1 MAKKKVKNKVVKKKV
16 VSKKPA
22 VKKLVAK
29 KPEVKKPLLKK
40 AIKRKPKVTK
50 VIEKPFAKKIEKPF
64 IRYSIEIT
72 KFIANKN
79 NILLEVFFDYKGTL
93 VIPKSLK
100 KDIKPGNYIV
110 SGSFI
115 IPKDVE
121 DPILLKDYNQLT
133 KSEVIAFL
141 KKNIREGYLK
151 HLSQMIEDELFP
163 DVKII
168 EDLPWK

>member
-1 MAKKKVKNKVVKKKV
+1 MAKKKVKKKVVKVKK
-16 VSKKPA
+16 VSKKPTDKKPI
-22 VKKLVAK
+22 VKKSTIKKATIK
-29 KPEVKKPLLKK
+29 KP
-40 AIKRKPKVTK
+40 IKRKPVVKK
-50 VIEKPFAKKIEKPF
+50 VIEKPFAKKIEKAF

-72 KFIANKN
+72 KFIADKN

-100 KDIKPGNYIV
+100 EDIKPGNHIV
-110 SGSFI
+110 SGSFM
-115 IPKDVE
+115 IPEGVKDPV
-121 DPILLKDYNQLT
+121 LLKDYNQLT
-133 KSEVIAFL
+133 KSEVIGFL
-141 KKNIREGYLK
+141 KNNIREAYLQ

>member
-1 MAKKKVKNKVVKKKV
+1 MAKKKVKKKVVKKKV

-22 VKKLVAK
+22 VKKPV
-29 KPEVKKPLLKK
+29 VKK
-40 AIKRKPKVTK
+40 AIKRKPKVHK

-110 SGSFI
+110 SGSFM
-115 IPKDVE
+115 IPEDVK

-133 KSEVIAFL
+133 RSEVIGFL
-141 KKNIREGYLK
+141 KNNIREAYLQ

>member
-1 MAKKKVKNKVVKKKV
+1 MLLSFNIYDKQNGVKMINKVDIE
-16 VSKKPA
+16 
-22 VKKLVAK
+22 KLNSNG
-29 KPEVKKPLLKK
+29 LKTENL
-40 AIKRKPKVTK
+40 ASHKPKFDK
-50 VIEKPFAKKIEKPF
+50 
-64 IRYSIEIT
+64 S
-72 KFIANKN
+72 
-79 NILLEVFFDYKGTL
+79 VFYNST
-93 VIPKSLK
+93 S
-100 KDIKPGNYIV
+100 
-110 SGSFI
+110 SFI